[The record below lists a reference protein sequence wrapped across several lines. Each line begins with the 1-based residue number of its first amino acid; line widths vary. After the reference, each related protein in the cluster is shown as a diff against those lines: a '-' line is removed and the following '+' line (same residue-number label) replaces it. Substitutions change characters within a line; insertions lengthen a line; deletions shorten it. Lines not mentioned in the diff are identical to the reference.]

1 LNDVELTD
9 QQIADMLFEKFKD
22 QFSNHPEIAS
32 QINKLAAN
40 VCGEREDLTQVLRRT
55 RGSPRYNES
64 EYKQKMN
71 ELQLETLK
79 QGIIKMRDESVREQQ
94 RLAHDKK
101 TARATLRLG
110 CGNLILSGAI
120 GFITTGIAVAT
131 FITLLTTGCSE

>member
-1 LNDVELTD
+1 
-9 QQIADMLFEKFKD
+9 
-22 QFSNHPEIAS
+22 
-32 QINKLAAN
+32 
-40 VCGEREDLTQVLRRT
+40 
-55 RGSPRYNES
+55 
-64 EYKQKMN
+64 MN